1 MRLQIMKTKTKQA
14 SICSMFSSQLT
25 PHSPNNSFIQLAE
38 IPILQ
43 TISQQP
49 MVETLTMYVPFRAVW
64 RIIGRGG
71 ESLKEIQRISRSKV
85 DIDRGP
91 WGEGMEKKIVLK
103 VAIDQISMAKQLI
116 EDKVLCCLFLHI

>member
-1 MRLQIMKTKTKQA
+1 MDINGKEEDYNETVQIMKTKIKQA
-14 SICSMFSSQLT
+14 IIRSMFSSQLT

-38 IPILQ
+38 ILILQ

-71 ESLKEIQRISRSKV
+71 EGPNEIQRIQLQGGHRQ
-85 DIDRGP
+85 GAL
-91 WGEGMEKKIVLK
+91 GEGMEKKIVLK
-103 VAIDQISMAKQLI
+103 VASDQISTANGI
-116 EDKVLCCLFLHI
+116 IY